1 MNMENMLL
9 LMLAVYSHIA
19 NSSSAPEE
27 EGDEE
32 APPPALD
39 PVEAAP
45 PPPLAQHMG
54 PRLDSPFASTSGTS
68 SYTAPSG
75 ASARLSRDVDVEL
88 ALGAAHRSLLGSPRP
103 ECPVPSAAP
112 HSAPSPLSMQQQG
125 PTSGSNTN
133 VAGDPQAVRLRLYL
147 PPGWVGSDSPPLCHV
162 IDIEM
167 ATTDQRRHRVP
178 SPVYL
183 GETFLGLTYQ
193 AVVALVV
200 FHFQSTSNDNI
211 SSKEPPKGML
221 LAAEVAVVVG
231 FAASLIG
238 ILLREVCW
246 KVATNMERAGSVSA
260 AAGFFLMMG
269 MLSKSTTI
277 SQWIGW
283 LCGGA
288 SFVAFILSFIKK
300 KRE

>member
-1 MNMENMLL
+1 MRSNPVSRGSQFEMNMENMLL

-112 HSAPSPLSMQQQG
+112 HSAPSPLSMQQQW

-167 ATTDQRRHRVP
+167 ATTDQRLTSPDFRVLVLAMGFLRPAGSRHR
-178 SPVYL
+178 SPHDPFRL
-183 GETFLGLTYQ
+183 
-193 AVVALVV
+193 
-200 FHFQSTSNDNI
+200 
-211 SSKEPPKGML
+211 
-221 LAAEVAVVVG
+221 
-231 FAASLIG
+231 
-238 ILLREVCW
+238 
-246 KVATNMERAGSVSA
+246 
-260 AAGFFLMMG
+260 
-269 MLSKSTTI
+269 
-277 SQWIGW
+277 
-283 LCGGA
+283 
-288 SFVAFILSFIKK
+288 
-300 KRE
+300 